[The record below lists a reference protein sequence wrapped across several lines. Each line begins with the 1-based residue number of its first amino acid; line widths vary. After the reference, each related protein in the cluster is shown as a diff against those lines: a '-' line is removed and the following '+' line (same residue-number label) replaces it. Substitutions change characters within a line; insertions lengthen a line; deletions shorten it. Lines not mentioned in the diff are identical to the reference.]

1 MVTIKHQFFFLLLL
15 VLPAGMLS
23 AQSKTRQI
31 SKTIQILVT
40 EEARIKAMIDKDS
53 VALLQYLSP
62 DLVYIHS
69 NTLVESR
76 QEHIHAITSGKII
89 YQIMDRSQNNVRF
102 YGKIAINTGNIHVK
116 GIISGNPF
124 DVNMLYTAVY
134 QKKKKRWLLLSWQT
148 TRKP

>member
-15 VLPAGMLS
+15 VLSGGMLS
-23 AQSKTRQI
+23 AQSNTKQT
-31 SKTIQILVT
+31 SKIIQILVT
-40 EEARIKAMIDKDS
+40 EEARFKAMIDRDS

-102 YGKIAINTGNIHVK
+102 YGKIAINTGNIRVK